1 MSEKEIQK
9 QIAFVKDMKESLNT
23 SLNHVKEYHLVVYGD
38 IAGTVSHDQSTR
50 SFYDHLREL
59 KTGKWSESQCRRM
72 DFALTEAAKCFRSD
86 PNEVYHLIVL
96 MTAGKQGPDKDNEE
110 TGKGLL
116 ESVAEELFSKKIK
129 VIVVPVGLKTDFQ
142 ELGSIVKR
150 PQYLFPLSS
159 FKDMDSDTAKK
170 IALNIVETVGELFLF
185 SMSFVKAN
193 GDGKFLF
200 LNRSCLQKFASNLF
214 SQFKQKKFLT
224 ENFVRHSLA
233 NFARIARITNL
244 TNFQT

>member
-23 SLNHVKEYHLVVYGD
+23 SLNHVEEYHLVVYGD
-38 IAGTVSHDQSTR
+38 IAGTVSQDQSTR
-50 SFYDHLREL
+50 SIYDHLREL

-72 DFALTEAAKCFRSD
+72 DLALTEAAKCFWSD

-96 MTAGKQGPDKDNEE
+96 MTAGKQGSDKDNEE
-110 TGKGLL
+110 WGKGLL

-129 VIVVPVGLKTDFQ
+129 VIVVPVGLETDFQ
-142 ELGSIVKR
+142 ELGLIVKR

-170 IALNIVETVGELFLF
+170 IALNIVETVGELFFF
-185 SMSFVKAN
+185 SLSFVKAN
-193 GDGKFLF
+193 GDGKFMF
-200 LNRSCLQKFASNLF
+200 LNRSCLQKIASNLF
-214 SQFKQKKFLT
+214 SQF
-224 ENFVRHSLA
+224 
-233 NFARIARITNL
+233 
-244 TNFQT
+244 